1 MYANNLPLCTE
12 LSGSCINLYINTC
25 TLTSPPSLSPS
36 FLPPSFQGDTY
47 FTVHV
52 TPQVECSY
60 VSFETNLEQ
69 ESYTSLINKVIT
81 IFKPQK
87 CTVSLFASKVGVVGG
102 YGRQVCMCIY
112 TRLCVGEC
120 EHALPSKAWR
130 QRKTLILNE
139 PSHASSTCACHS
151 ATGQL
156 APLFITSTCPIL
168 CQPDCQVPG
177 VIHSV

>member
-1 MYANNLPLCTE
+1 MYANNLPLGTG
-12 LSGSCINLYINTC
+12 LSGSCISLYTGTC
-25 TLTSPPSLSPS
+25 TLTSPPYLPFLLPPPS
-36 FLPPSFQGDTY
+36 FLPPFFQGDTY

-102 YGRQVCMCIY
+102 CGRQVCICIY
-112 TRLCVGEC
+112 THTFVCG
-120 EHALPSKAWR
+120 
-130 QRKTLILNE
+130 
-139 PSHASSTCACHS
+139 
-151 ATGQL
+151 
-156 APLFITSTCPIL
+156 
-168 CQPDCQVPG
+168 
-177 VIHSV
+177 

>member
-12 LSGSCINLYINTC
+12 LSGSCINLYIDTC
-25 TLTSPPSLSPS
+25 TLTSPSS
-36 FLPPSFQGDTY
+36 LPPSFQGDTY

-102 YGRQVCMCIY
+102 CGRQVCMCIY
-112 TRLCVGEC
+112 TCVC
-120 EHALPSKAWR
+120 VWVSVSMHYQSK
-130 QRKTLILNE
+130 
-139 PSHASSTCACHS
+139 SM
-151 ATGQL
+151 
-156 APLFITSTCPIL
+156 APKKDLDP
-168 CQPDCQVPG
+168 Q
-177 VIHSV
+177 